1 MAGGAKGKAKGKAKA
16 TKLQSRSSKA
26 GLNFPVGRIMRFLRK
41 GKYASRV
48 GAGAP
53 VYQAA
58 VLEYQTAEVLELSGN
73 AAKSYK
79 KSRIIPRCIFL
90 AIKEDTELD
99 QLQSQTVIATGGVK
113 EHIEPFLVKKGKPK
127 ETGQQAPKDTENS

>member
-1 MAGGAKGKAKGKAKA
+1 MGKAKGKAKSAKA
-16 TKLQSRSSKA
+16 TSRSSKA

-41 GKYASRV
+41 GKYGNRI

-53 VYQAA
+53 VYLAA
-58 VLEYQTAEVLELSGN
+58 VLEYLTAEVLELSGN

-99 QLQSQTVIATGGVK
+99 QLLSQTVIATGGVK
-113 EHIEPFLVKKGKPK
+113 EHIEPFLVKKKGKAAAAEK
-127 ETGQQAPKDTENS
+127 KA